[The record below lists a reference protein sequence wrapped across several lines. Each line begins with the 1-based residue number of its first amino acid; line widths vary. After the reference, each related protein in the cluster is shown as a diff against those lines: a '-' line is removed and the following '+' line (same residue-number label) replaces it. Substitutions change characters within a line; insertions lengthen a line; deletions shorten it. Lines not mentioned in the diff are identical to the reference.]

1 MSGTISRF
9 FGVPSSVLKAFQQVK
24 VRQNNMTATT
34 LRSHTAK
41 DLAQMA
47 RQNGIA
53 GWHSMRKEELVLALS
68 RLTRKR
74 SSTPQNGAA
83 VDATSNRS
91 NLNGSAQKRR
101 LEKQAKTPNPRI
113 RRKIDQLHRKLA
125 TIKNL
130 SSNSN
135 NPEAAETKEDR
146 LVVMVRD
153 PYWLHAFWE
162 LSDRSIKRA
171 QAAMGQRWHGAQP
184 TLRLHKMEEAG
195 ATTFVKDVTIHGGV
209 SNWYVDVQD
218 PPCEFRMEIGYLST
232 DNFFYCLAR
241 SNTVKTPPAGTS
253 DAIDDNWADVA
264 EQADRI
270 YAMSGGYSPSGTSR
284 ELQELLEERLQRP
297 LGSPMSTRFGSGATD
312 LEGSEEMPFA
322 LDAEIIIYGAAD
334 RGAHVTLKGEP
345 VQLREDGT
353 FAVRLSLPDQRQ
365 VIPVVASSGDGVE
378 QRTIILAVE
387 RNTKMMERVLRDVT
401 AK

>member
-1 MSGTISRF
+1 
-9 FGVPSSVLKAFQQVK
+9 
-24 VRQNNMTATT
+24 MTVAT

-53 GWHSMRKEELVLALS
+53 GWHSMRKEELIVALS
-68 RLTRKR
+68 RLSRKR
-74 SSTPQNGAA
+74 ASVSPNG
-83 VDATSNRS
+83 V
-91 NLNGSAQKRR
+91 SAKRR
-101 LEKQAKTPNPRI
+101 SSEKPSQPPNPRV

-130 SSNSN
+130 ASNASKTDSSKATSSK
-135 NPEAAETKEDR
+135 PRGDR

-162 LSDRSIKRA
+162 LSERSVERA
-171 QAAMGQRWHGAQP
+171 KVAMGTRWHGAQP
-184 TLRLHKMEEAG
+184 TLRLFQTEEAG
-195 ATTFVKDVTIHGGV
+195 ASTYAKDITIHGGV
-209 SNWYVDVQD
+209 NNWYVDVQN
-218 PPCEFRMEIGYLST
+218 PPCDFKMEIGYLAHDGT
-232 DNFFYCLAR
+232 FYCLAR
-241 SNTVKTPPAGTS
+241 SNTVQTPPAGTS
-253 DAIDDNWADVA
+253 DAIDDNWSDVA

-284 ELQELLEERLQRP
+284 ELQELLEERLRKP
-297 LGSPMSTRFGSGATD
+297 LGSPMTTRFGTGAID
-312 LEGSEEMPFA
+312 LRHAEEMPFA

-334 RGAHVTLKGEP
+334 RNAHVTLKGEP

-353 FAVRLSLPDQRQ
+353 FAVRLSLPDKRQ
-365 VIPVVASSGDGVE
+365 VIPVVASSSDGVE

-387 RNTKMMERVLRDVT
+387 RNTKTMERVVRDVT
-401 AK
+401 AR